1 MAHRLA
7 SVTARGTVL
16 AFAPYCDFLA
26 AGTMQGATGEPDE
39 VRILSGAGESGLE
52 LGCDYQFKEAA
63 AFPSPA
69 PVCRLAW
76 SKAMWSFRNGLIAA
90 GLVDGQVAVW
100 NPRLW
105 YVPLALPA
113 ASSPISRRSF
123 AISNSHCAPGS
134 DTPEDEGYFDR
145 DFPIEID
152 DDYLSA
158 GMRQGRQ
165 ATLLHA
171 HGRSGNLAKDVAGE
185 QSEEVDT
192 SDWEVVSNSGG
203 DMIAM
208 FAKHTSVR

>member
-1 MAHRLA
+1 
-7 SVTARGTVL
+7 
-16 AFAPYCDFLA
+16 
-26 AGTMQGATGEPDE
+26 
-39 VRILSGAGESGLE
+39 
-52 LGCDYQFKEAA
+52 
-63 AFPSPA
+63 
-69 PVCRLAW
+69 
-76 SKAMWSFRNGLIAA
+76 MWSFRNGLIAA

-100 NPRLW
+100 NPRL
-105 YVPLALPA
+105 
-113 ASSPISRRSF
+113 
-123 AISNSHCAPGS
+123 C

-192 SDWEVVSNSGG
+192 SDWEIVSNSGG

-208 FAKHTSVR
+208 FAKHTSVRDRTVGERTR

>member
-1 MAHRLA
+1 MPPRPVSGGFHREPA
-7 SVTARGTVL
+7 GFPFPDSGGKA
-16 AFAPYCDFLA
+16 APD
-26 AGTMQGATGEPDE
+26 GN
-39 VRILSGAGESGLE
+39 VN
-52 LGCDYQFKEAA
+52 
-63 AFPSPA
+63 
-69 PVCRLAW
+69 PV
-76 SKAMWSFRNGLIAA
+76 
-90 GLVDGQVAVW
+90 
-100 NPRLW
+100 
-105 YVPLALPA
+105 
-113 ASSPISRRSF
+113 
-123 AISNSHCAPGS
+123 SNSHCAQGR

-208 FAKHTSVR
+208 FAKHVGPVRNPIASRIFNSMRLVVSKFELLGIWFGWCESCR